1 MTDAVIVAATR
12 TAVGAFGGAFADV
25 SATDLGAI
33 AVKEALTR
41 AGLERVDEV
50 IMGNVLQAGLGQNP
64 ARQAALGAGL
74 SSDTPALT
82 INRVCGSGLS
92 AVALAAQAIRLGDA
106 TAVVAGG
113 MENMS
118 RAPYLL
124 EQARTGYRLGDAKV
138 VDEMIRDGL
147 WCAFG
152 DCHMGTT
159 AENVAVDYKVSRA
172 DQDEFAANSQAKAAA
187 AMESAKPRLAR

>member
-1 MTDAVIVAATR
+1 M
-12 TAVGAFGGAFADV
+12 
-25 SATDLGAI
+25 
-33 AVKEALTR
+33 
-41 AGLERVDEV
+41 
-50 IMGNVLQAGLGQNP
+50 
-64 ARQAALGAGL
+64 
-74 SSDTPALT
+74 
-82 INRVCGSGLS
+82 
-92 AVALAAQAIRLGDA
+92 ALAAQAIRLGDA

-124 EQARTGYRLGDAKV
+124 EKARTGYRLGDAKV

-159 AENVAVDYKVSRA
+159 AEKIVTHAPCSVLAVKPDDFEYNV
-172 DQDEFAANSQAKAAA
+172 E
-187 AMESAKPRLAR
+187 